1 MGVDKRRYEEPMAKR
16 YWLVKSEPSEYSFD
30 DLMSEEDAV
39 SEWDGVRNYQARNN
53 MQAMKVGDEVLFYH
67 SQTKPP
73 AVVGLAEVVEEAY
86 PDDTAWDPSSA
97 HPDSRSTPDK
107 PLWFMVDIQGKAKLR
122 RPVSLR
128 EIKSTPG
135 LENMALVKNSR
146 LSVQPVTEE
155 EWRIVLDLGSREE
168 A

>member
-1 MGVDKRRYEEPMAKR
+1 MAKK

-30 DLMSEEDAV
+30 DLTNEEDSIA
-39 SEWDGVRNYQARNN
+39 EWDGVRNYQARNN

-86 PDDTAWDPSSA
+86 PDDTAWDPASE
-97 HPDSRSTPDK
+97 HPDPRSTPDN
-107 PLWFMVDIQGKAKLR
+107 PLWFMVDIQAKGKLR
-122 RPVSLR
+122 RPVSLQ
-128 EIKSTPG
+128 EIRNTPG
-135 LENMALVKNSR
+135 LEDMVLVKNSR

-155 EWRIVLDLGSREE
+155 EWRIVLDLGSRGEE
-168 A
+168 

>member
-1 MGVDKRRYEEPMAKR
+1 MAKR

-30 DLMSEEDAV
+30 DLTNEEDSIA
-39 SEWDGVRNYQARNN
+39 EWDGVRNYQARNN

-86 PDDTAWDPSSA
+86 PDDTAWDPASE
-97 HPDSRSTPDK
+97 HPDPRSTPDS
-107 PLWFMVDIQGKAKLR
+107 PLWFMVDIQAKGKLQ
-122 RPVSLR
+122 RPVSLQ

-135 LENMALVKNSR
+135 LEDMVLVKNSR
-146 LSVQPVTEE
+146 LSVQPVTED
-155 EWRIVLDLGSREE
+155 EWRIVLDLGSRDEE
-168 A
+168 

>member
-1 MGVDKRRYEEPMAKR
+1 MAKK

-30 DLMSEEDAV
+30 DLTNEEDSIA
-39 SEWDGVRNYQARNN
+39 EWDGVRNYQARNN

-86 PDDTAWDPSSA
+86 PDDTAWDPASE
-97 HPDSRSTPDK
+97 HPDPRSTPDN
-107 PLWFMVDIQGKAKLR
+107 PLWFMVDIQAKGKLQ
-122 RPVSLR
+122 RPVSLQ
-128 EIKSTPG
+128 EIRNTPG
-135 LENMALVKNSR
+135 LEEMVLVKNSR

-155 EWRIVLDLGSREE
+155 EWRIVLDMGARDEE
-168 A
+168 

>member
-1 MGVDKRRYEEPMAKR
+1 MTKR

-30 DLMSEEDAV
+30 DLANEEDGIA
-39 SEWDGVRNYQARNN
+39 EWDGVRNYQARNN

-86 PDDTAWDPSSA
+86 PDDTAWDPASE
-97 HPDSRSTPDK
+97 HPDPRSTPDN
-107 PLWFMVDIQGKAKLR
+107 PLWFMVDIQAKGKLR
-122 RPVSLR
+122 RPVSLQ
-128 EIKSTPG
+128 EIRNTPG
-135 LENMALVKNSR
+135 LEDMVLVKNSR

-155 EWRIVLDLGSREE
+155 EWRIVLDLGARGEE
-168 A
+168 G